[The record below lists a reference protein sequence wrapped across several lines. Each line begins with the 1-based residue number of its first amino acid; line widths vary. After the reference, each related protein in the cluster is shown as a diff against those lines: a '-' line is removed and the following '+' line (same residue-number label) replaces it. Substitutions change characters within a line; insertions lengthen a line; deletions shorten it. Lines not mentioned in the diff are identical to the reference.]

1 MDPAIL
7 SALAAVLGSAVG
19 GSATLGTAWITQKTQ
34 SRREVV
40 GAEIRKRETLYG
52 EFIAECSKLAID
64 ALDHKLD
71 SPEKLFQIY
80 ALQNRIRLTSSDAVV
95 AAADQTLQ
103 RILKQYFA
111 ENITHEALRDLTH
124 EFTDFDRLQGLDS
137 LKPFSEACRKEL
149 QALQTLSKA

>member
-34 SRREVV
+34 SRRELVN
-40 GAEIRKRETLYG
+40 AEIRKRETLYG
-52 EFIAECSKLAID
+52 EFIAECSKLLID
-64 ALDHKLD
+64 ALDHTLD
-71 SPEKLFQIY
+71 NPDKLFQIY

-103 RILKQYFA
+103 RIIKQYFA
-111 ENITHEALRDLTH
+111 ENITPEALRELITNL
-124 EFTDFDRLQGLDS
+124 DRLDSLDS
-137 LKPFSEACRKEL
+137 LKPFSEACRNEL
-149 QALQTLSKA
+149 QALQRAI

>member
-111 ENITHEALRDLTH
+111 ENITHEAFRDLTH
-124 EFTDFDRLQGLDS
+124 EFTDFDRLEGLDS

-149 QALQTLSKA
+149 QALQTLSKV

>member
-34 SRREVV
+34 SRRELV

-52 EFIAECSKLAID
+52 EFIAECSKLSID

-71 SPEKLFQIY
+71 NPDKLFQIY

-95 AAADQTLQ
+95 AAADQTLR

-111 ENITHEALRDLTH
+111 ENITHDALRDLTLG
-124 EFTDFDRLQGLDS
+124 FTDFDRLEGLDS

-149 QALQTLSKA
+149 RALQVAI

>member
-34 SRREVV
+34 SRRELV

-52 EFIAECSKLAID
+52 EFIAECSKLLID
-64 ALDHKLD
+64 ALDHTLD
-71 SPEKLFQIY
+71 NPDKLFQIY

-111 ENITHEALRDLTH
+111 ENITPEALRDLM
-124 EFTDFDRLQGLDS
+124 TDVDRLEGLDS
-137 LKPFSEACRKEL
+137 LKPFSEACRNEL
-149 QALQTLSKA
+149 RALQQPI

>member
-124 EFTDFDRLQGLDS
+124 EFTDFDRLEGLDS

-149 QALQTLSKA
+149 RALQTLSKV

>member
-71 SPEKLFQIY
+71 SPDKLFQIY

-95 AAADQTLQ
+95 AAADQTLR

-111 ENITHEALRDLTH
+111 ENISHEALRDLTH
-124 EFTDFDRLQGLDS
+124 EFTNFDRLEGLDS

-149 QALQTLSKA
+149 RALQTLSKV

>member
-71 SPEKLFQIY
+71 SPDKLFQIY

-95 AAADQTLQ
+95 AAADQTLR

-124 EFTDFDRLQGLDS
+124 EFTDFDRLEGLDS
-137 LKPFSEACRKEL
+137 LRPFSEACRKEL
-149 QALQTLSKA
+149 RALQQLSKV

>member
-34 SRREVV
+34 SRREAV

-71 SPEKLFQIY
+71 STDKLFQIY

-111 ENITHEALRDLTH
+111 ENITPEALRDLM
-124 EFTDFDRLQGLDS
+124 TDVDRLEGLDS
-137 LKPFSEACRKEL
+137 LKPFSEACRNEL
-149 QALQTLSKA
+149 RALQQPI